1 MIDDAPMLK
10 DWDTDGA
17 GHLKVWPL
25 LDFSTAIFGFA
36 SGGVRLEIGEE
47 RPAPGAE
54 IPALQ
59 LVLSPDQMRALGS
72 ALVEMA
78 DQLGPGK
85 VGRG

>member
-1 MIDDAPMLK
+1 MDDASMLD
-10 DWDTDGA
+10 DWDKDAA

-25 LDFSTAIFGFA
+25 YDFSTSLFGFA

-47 RPAPGAE
+47 RPPEGEVA
-54 IPALQ
+54 PALQ

-85 VGRG
+85 VGNG